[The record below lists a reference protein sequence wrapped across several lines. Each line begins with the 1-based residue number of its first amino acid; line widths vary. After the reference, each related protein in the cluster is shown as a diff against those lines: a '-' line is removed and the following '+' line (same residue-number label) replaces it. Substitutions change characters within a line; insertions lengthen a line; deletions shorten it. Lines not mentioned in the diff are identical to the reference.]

1 MVTHMNKIKNAFWKV
16 VRFIDLLTGDNVSVY
31 AAQASFFLIISVI
44 PFLMLCFNIIKLFIV
59 IDEQAIIHTINSFAP
74 AQVSMLITTVVNELF
89 SRASSASLIS
99 ITAITTLWLSSRGIM
114 SLYTGLNS
122 VYNLPTRNYFYS
134 RFIAIIY
141 TLAFL
146 AGLILTIIVFG
157 FGSKLESIL
166 TGHFAFLSNIIW
178 ILMKLRIVIFII
190 LLTLIFALA
199 YKVLPKRNSK
209 FKQQIPGAFVAA
221 VGWIGFSFIY
231 SIYIDNF
238 SNYSYVYGSLAAAV
252 FLMLW
257 VYFCMNIFLYG
268 AQINKMLEFG
278 YFTKKTTL

>member
-1 MVTHMNKIKNAFWKV
+1 MKKIKNAFWEVWK
-16 VRFIDLLTGDNVSVY
+16 FIDVLTGDNVSVF

-74 AQVSMLITTVVNELF
+74 AQVSMLITTVINELF
-89 SRASSASLIS
+89 SRAASASLIS

-114 SLYTGLNS
+114 ALYTGLNS
-122 VYNLPTRNYFYS
+122 VYHLPTRNYFYS
-134 RFIAIIY
+134 RFIAVIY

-157 FGSKLESIL
+157 FGGKIESIL
-166 TGHFAFLSNIIW
+166 NGHFAFLSNIIFM
-178 ILMKLRIVIFII
+178 LMKLRIVIFII
-190 LLTLIFALA
+190 MLTLIFALA
-199 YKVLPKRNSK
+199 YKVLPKRNSR

-221 VGWIGFSFIY
+221 IGWIGFSYIY

-268 AQINKMLEFG
+268 AQINKMLELG
-278 YFTKKTTL
+278 YFSKKTTL

>member
-1 MVTHMNKIKNAFWKV
+1 MKKVKNALWEIWK
-16 VRFIDLLTGDNVSVY
+16 FIDVLTGDNVSVF

-74 AQVSMLITTVVNELF
+74 AQVSLLITTVINELF
-89 SRASSASLIS
+89 SRAASASLIS

-114 SLYTGLNS
+114 ALYTGLNS
-122 VYNLPTRNYFYS
+122 VYHLPTRNYFYS
-134 RFIAIIY
+134 RFIAVIY

-157 FGSKLESIL
+157 FGGKIERIL
-166 TGHFAFLSNIIW
+166 NGHFLFLSKIIFL
-178 ILMKLRIVIFII
+178 LMKLRIVIFII
-190 LLTLIFALA
+190 MLTLIFALA

-209 FKQQIPGAFVAA
+209 FKQQIPGAFVAS
-221 VGWIGFSFIY
+221 VGWIGFSYIY

-268 AQINKMLEFG
+268 AQINKMLELG
-278 YFTKKTTL
+278 YFSKKTTL

>member
-1 MVTHMNKIKNAFWKV
+1 MKKFKNTILEII
-16 VRFIDLLTGDNVSVY
+16 RFIDCLAGDNVSIY

-74 AQVSMLITTVVNELF
+74 AEISHLLTTVINELF
-89 SRASSASLIS
+89 SRAASASLIS
-99 ITAITTLWLSSRGIM
+99 ISAVTTLWLASRGIM
-114 SLYTGLNS
+114 ALYTGLNR

-134 RFIAIIY
+134 RFIAVIY

-157 FGSKLESIL
+157 FGGKIESIL
-166 TGHFAFLSNIIW
+166 GGKIIILSKIIW
-178 ILMKLRIVIFII
+178 ILMKLRILIFII

-199 YKVLPKRNSK
+199 YKVLPKRNSS
-209 FKQQIPGAFVAA
+209 FKNQIPGALFAA
-221 VGWIGFSFIY
+221 VGWIAFSFIY
-231 SIYIDNF
+231 SVYIENF

-257 VYFCMNIFLYG
+257 LYFCMNIFLYG
-268 AQINKMLEFG
+268 AQFNKMLEFG
-278 YFTKKTTL
+278 YFSKKTTL

>member
-1 MVTHMNKIKNAFWKV
+1 MRKIKGTFWEIIK
-16 VRFIDLLTGDNVSVY
+16 FITCLTGDNVSVY

-44 PFLMLCFNIIKLFIV
+44 PFLMLCFNVIKLFII
-59 IDEQAIIHTINSFAP
+59 IDEQTIVHTINAFAP
-74 AQVSMLITTVVNELF
+74 AEISRLLTTIVNELF
-89 SRASSASLIS
+89 NRASSAPVIS
-99 ITAITTLWLSSRGIM
+99 ITAITTLWLASRGIM

-134 RFIAIIY
+134 RFIAVIY

-146 AGLILTIIVFG
+146 GGLILTIIVFG
-157 FGSKLESIL
+157 FGGKLESIFHGRL
-166 TGHFAFLSNIIW
+166 AIFSNIIW
-178 ILMKLRIVIFII
+178 VLMKLRLVIFTIF
-190 LLTLIFALA
+190 LTLIFALA

-209 FKQQIPGAFVAA
+209 FKNQIPGAFGAA
-221 VGWIGFSFIY
+221 LGWIIFSFLY
-231 SIYIDNF
+231 SIYIEHY

-268 AQINKMLEFG
+268 AQFNKMLEFG
-278 YFTKKTTL
+278 YFK

>member
-1 MVTHMNKIKNAFWKV
+1 MKKIKNAVWEVWK
-16 VRFIDLLTGDNVSVY
+16 FIDVLTGDNVSVF

-74 AQVSMLITTVVNELF
+74 AQVSMLITTVINELF
-89 SRASSASLIS
+89 SRAASASLIS

-114 SLYTGLNS
+114 ALYTGLNS
-122 VYNLPTRNYFYS
+122 VYHLPTRNYFYS
-134 RFIAIIY
+134 RFIAVIY

-157 FGSKLESIL
+157 FGGKIESIL
-166 TGHFAFLSNIIW
+166 NGHFAFLSNIIFM
-178 ILMKLRIVIFII
+178 LMKLRIVIFII
-190 LLTLIFALA
+190 MLTLIFALA
-199 YKVLPKRNSK
+199 YKVLPKRNSR

-221 VGWIGFSFIY
+221 IGWIGFSYIY

-268 AQINKMLEFG
+268 AQINKMLELG
-278 YFTKKTTL
+278 YFSKKTTL

>member
-1 MVTHMNKIKNAFWKV
+1 MKKFKNAILEII
-16 VRFIDLLTGDNVSVY
+16 RFIDCLAGDNVSIY

-74 AQVSMLITTVVNELF
+74 AEISHLLTTVINELF
-89 SRASSASLIS
+89 SRAASASLIS
-99 ITAITTLWLSSRGIM
+99 AVTTLWLASRGIM
-114 SLYTGLNS
+114 ALYTGLNR

-134 RFIAIIY
+134 RFIAVIY

-157 FGSKLESIL
+157 FGGKIESIL
-166 TGHFAFLSNIIW
+166 GGRIIILSKIIW
-178 ILMKLRIVIFII
+178 ILMKLRIFIFII

-199 YKVLPKRNSK
+199 YKVLPKRNSS
-209 FKQQIPGAFVAA
+209 FKNQIPGALFAA
-221 VGWIGFSFIY
+221 VGWIAFSFIY
-231 SIYIDNF
+231 SIYIENF

-257 VYFCMNIFLYG
+257 LYFCMNIFLYAPNSIKCLNLG
-268 AQINKMLEFG
+268 TFQ
-278 YFTKKTTL
+278 KKLHFNAKVW